1 MRYCNCK
8 KRCFPNN
15 GKNIGLVVR
24 NKKLILFFQE
34 NKYSYSADIWSLG
47 ITLIELAQ
55 TEPPNHDL
63 NPVRVLLRLSKSDP
77 PKLDIPSNWYTLSN
91 VNFFKL

>member
-1 MRYCNCK
+1 M
-8 KRCFPNN
+8 
-15 GKNIGLVVR
+15 
-24 NKKLILFFQE
+24 QE

-63 NPVRVLLRLSKSDP
+63 NPVRVLLRLTKSDP
-77 PKLDIPSNWYTLSN
+77 PKLDIPKNWYALSKFGLM
-91 VNFFKL
+91 VIEGVTWLFF